1 MYYILMDLCTHKFK
15 FSSEIPVNTNGNL
28 NLFLPRAFALSTA
41 DSSVAST
48 ATSAPCAP
56 LPLHMLRKRGPIDTL
71 SSLTPLGEN
80 WTLR

>member
-1 MYYILMDLCTHKFK
+1 MLM
-15 FSSEIPVNTNGNL
+15 SSNGNL
-28 NLFLPRAFALSTA
+28 NLFLPGASALSTA

-80 WTLR
+80 SALR